1 MVGTNS
7 ETNMPYSDCRQMT
20 HKHRLTHCN
29 SICDLCVRR
38 RSSISIV
45 SDVRIE
51 SPFVERTDDL
61 PQDEEY
67 FVPSPQVSY
76 VDNFNH
82 EIVDS
87 TTVTK
92 IRLIMGF

>member
-20 HKHRLTHCN
+20 HIRKHKLN
-29 SICDLCVRR
+29 SIGDLCVHR
-38 RSSISIV
+38 RSSVSIV
-45 SDVRIE
+45 SDLRIE

-92 IRLIMGF
+92 IRLVMGF